1 MYNQQMETLK
11 KVSRIAW
18 CIGLAGMVIPQLF
31 YNEFGSNFFP
41 AWPGLPGVAYWA
53 WLFTI
58 IVVAACFA
66 IVIDSQARLVAL
78 LLGVLLLFMYCFG
91 DIPYELMIDPYNNH
105 LGSWADGLKELALAG
120 GAFVVAGSVQ
130 TATKAAPSSLLKT
143 LEKLIPLGR
152 IFFSVMI
159 VLYGYA
165 HFLYTKPIS
174 TLVPH
179 WVPGAMFWTYFAGA
193 ALMCAGIAVI
203 FKVRLRI
210 TAMLLGIMILIWLII
225 LHMPMAFTDPF
236 GNKSNS
242 LVSTFSALAFSAT
255 AFLIAAT
262 AADKKKA

>member
-1 MYNQQMETLK
+1 METLK

-31 YNEFGSNFFP
+31 YKEFGNNFFP
-41 AWPGLPGVAYWA
+41 AWPGLPGVAFWA
-53 WLFTI
+53 CLFTI
-58 IVVAACFA
+58 IVVAACVA
-66 IVIDSQARLVAL
+66 IIIESEARLVAL
-78 LLGVLLLFMYCFG
+78 LLGVLLFFMYCFG
-91 DIPYELMIDPYNNH
+91 DVPYELMIDPYNNH
-105 LGSWADGLKELALAG
+105 LGSWANGLKELALAG
-120 GAFVVAGSVQ
+120 GAFVVAGSLPR
-130 TATKAAPSSLLKT
+130 ATNALAPSLLRT

-179 WVPGAMFWTYFAGA
+179 WIPGAMFWTYFAGG
-193 ALMCAGIAVI
+193 ALMCAGVAVI
-203 FKVRLRI
+203 LRI
-210 TAMLLGIMILIWLII
+210 RLELTAMLLGIMILIWLII

-236 GNKSNS
+236 SNKSNS

-255 AFLIAAT
+255 AFLIASMGA
-262 AADKKKA
+262 KKSEL